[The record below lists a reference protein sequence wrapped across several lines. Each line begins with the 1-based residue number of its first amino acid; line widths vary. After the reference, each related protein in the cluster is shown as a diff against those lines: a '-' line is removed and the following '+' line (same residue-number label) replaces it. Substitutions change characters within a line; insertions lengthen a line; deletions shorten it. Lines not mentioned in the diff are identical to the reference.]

1 MPKDRFE
8 SIDFEKVSKLKAK
21 NESSRKKTGSPRYLV
36 NEGMHGQFSAIPWHR
51 LLGTSRG
58 AFE

>member
-21 NESSRKKTGSPRYLV
+21 NESSRKKPGVHGIWSMRECMDNLV
-36 NEGMHGQFSAIPWHR
+36 QF
-51 LLGTSRG
+51 LGTG
-58 AFE
+58 F